1 MCWALTAVRRDEI
14 GANSPLSSPPY
25 GVLCILYQSGE
36 TERKGCGL
44 PIALWCWTVTVHG
57 SPLGDAVFDTDT
69 ACKTETM
76 RLRNEAVGQLVSL
89 SLEFSLFFIFS
100 ESRGPYFERLVLSSY
115 LMPSKCSEDAPGQ
128 QTQISGSRLS
138 GRSLQGG

>member
-25 GVLCILYQSGE
+25 GVLCILCRSGE
-36 TERKGCGL
+36 TERKGCGS
-44 PIALWCWTVTVHG
+44 PIVLWCWTIIGHG
-57 SPLGDAVFDTDT
+57 SPVGDAVFDTDT
-69 ACKTETM
+69 ACKTERM
-76 RLRNEAVGQLVSL
+76 RLRNEAVGQLISL

-100 ESRGPYFERLVLSSY
+100 ESQGPYFERLVLSSY
-115 LMPSKCSEDAPGQ
+115 LMPSKCSEDLPGQ